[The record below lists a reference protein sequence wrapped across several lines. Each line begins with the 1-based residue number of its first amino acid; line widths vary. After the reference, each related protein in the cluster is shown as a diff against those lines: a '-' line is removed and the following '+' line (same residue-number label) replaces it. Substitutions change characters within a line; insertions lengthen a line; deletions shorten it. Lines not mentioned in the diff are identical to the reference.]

1 MRGFDMH
8 LQLKALQVLALN
20 TTFNQRWPGQLL
32 RATFS
37 EAPEK
42 TTGSHERLK
51 MGDPSPR

>member
-1 MRGFDMH
+1 MLGFDMH